1 MNRVVVTG
9 VGGVTPVGIGREEIW
24 ENIKTVYQALALLQD
39 LTQQILHVML
49 ELRSKTFRL
58 QIILIKKKLSV
69 WTCLYSMRLPE
80 LKWLLRTQNLIW
92 TVKTQLE

>member
-24 ENIKTVYQALALLQD
+24 ENIKNGVSGIGTITRFDPTDFAY
-39 LTQQILHVML
+39 HVGA
-49 ELRSKTFRL
+49 EVKDFQVTDY
-58 QIILIKKKLSV
+58 IDKKEA
-69 WTCLYSMRLPE
+69 TCLYSMRLPE

>member
-24 ENIKTVYQALALLQD
+24 ENINTVYQALALLQD

>member
-24 ENIKTVYQALALLQD
+24 ENIKNGVSGLALLQD